1 MTTPPPPAVPPVPA
15 GQEPEDA
22 EAAVAYW
29 RGRWAATAS
38 ALTDAAGVIQDI
50 TEHATAVAH
59 DDAGF
64 VAVGYTVTVGAVH
77 GPWAG

>member
-1 MTTPPPPAVPPVPA
+1 MQP
-15 GQEPEDA
+15 EPQDA
-22 EAAVAYW
+22 EAAVTYW
-29 RGRWAATAS
+29 RKRWAATAS

-50 TEHATAVAH
+50 TEHATPIAH

-77 GPWAG
+77 RALSWLAGTPKGAS